1 MSSSVH
7 ETQSAKHAIC
17 LPFSALRENRILVR
31 IALHVDRARVDN
43 VGTGSG
49 HRESLVH
56 EVRIPH
62 PDA

>member
-17 LPFSALRENRILVR
+17 LPFSALRENRFLVR
-31 IALHVDRARVDN
+31 IALHVDRARVEG

-49 HRESLVH
+49 RRQGRIY
-56 EVRIPH
+56 EVRISN